1 MEKLNKLLSWG
12 LKMAKKV
19 LDKIQADEEN
29 LPLVILL
36 PSENKT
42 VDLNQ
47 KSEEIKYY
55 LSQILLIAQKRGR
68 PSKEPK
74 KESQNAA

>member
-1 MEKLNKLLSWG
+1 MEKLSKILSWG

-19 LDKIQADEEN
+19 LDKVQTDEEH

-55 LSQILLIAQKRGR
+55 LSQIILLAQKRGR
-68 PSKEPK
+68 PSKEL
-74 KESQNAA
+74 KEETQNAA